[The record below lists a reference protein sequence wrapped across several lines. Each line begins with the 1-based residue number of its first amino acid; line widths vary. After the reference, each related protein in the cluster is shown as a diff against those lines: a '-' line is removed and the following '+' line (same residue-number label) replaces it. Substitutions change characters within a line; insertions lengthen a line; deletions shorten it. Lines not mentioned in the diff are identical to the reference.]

1 MAVMEFSRECGSWAK
16 TCPRCK
22 VAFKGHTGSWQEGQD
37 SLMPIF
43 GRADRQADGM
53 QALCK
58 MCAKERRRERNGVND
73 TYDENKMYAEQD
85 GKCALCTIELHLPY
99 RYSAD
104 AQGARVDHDHK
115 TGKVRGLLCHRC
127 NSMIGMFEA
136 TLEVFPEFDLTIIDK
151 YIAKGQ

>member
-1 MAVMEFSRECGSWAK
+1 MMEFSREHASWIK

-22 VAFKGHTGSWQEGQD
+22 VAFLGNNGNWQEGQD

-43 GRADRQADGM
+43 GRADLCSDGM
-53 QALCK
+53 QANCK
-58 MCAKERRRERNGVND
+58 QCAKERRRERNGVND
-73 TYDENKMYAEQD
+73 IYDEQKMYAEQE
-85 GKCALCTIELHLPY
+85 GKCKLCTVELHLPY

-104 AQGARVDHDHK
+104 PQGARVDHDHK

-136 TLEVFPEFDLTIIDK
+136 TLEVFPEFDLHIIEK
-151 YIAKGQ
+151 YITKGQ

>member
-1 MAVMEFSRECGSWAK
+1 MAVFEYSRDIGLWTK

-22 VAFKGHTGSWQEGQD
+22 RAYEGTEHQHE
-37 SLMPIF
+37 SEKIFMTIF
-43 GRADRQADGM
+43 GRADRHADGM

-58 MCAKERRRERNGVND
+58 QCAKERRRERNGVND
-73 TYDENKMYAEQD
+73 TYDEQKMYQEQD
-85 GKCALCTIELHLPY
+85 GKCKLCTIELHLPY

-104 AQGARVDHDHK
+104 PQGARVDHDHK

-136 TLEVFPEFDLTIIDK
+136 TLEVFPEFDLQIIDT
-151 YIAKGQ
+151 YIKRGED